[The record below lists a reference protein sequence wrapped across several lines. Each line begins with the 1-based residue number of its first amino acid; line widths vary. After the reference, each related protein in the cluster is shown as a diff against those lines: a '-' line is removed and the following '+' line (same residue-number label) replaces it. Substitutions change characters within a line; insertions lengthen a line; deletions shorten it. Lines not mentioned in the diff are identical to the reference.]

1 MRQGLT
7 LLDKINKEDLTEK
20 VTFESLSQL
29 FPNT

>member
-7 LLDKINKEDLTEK
+7 LLDKVDKDLTEK